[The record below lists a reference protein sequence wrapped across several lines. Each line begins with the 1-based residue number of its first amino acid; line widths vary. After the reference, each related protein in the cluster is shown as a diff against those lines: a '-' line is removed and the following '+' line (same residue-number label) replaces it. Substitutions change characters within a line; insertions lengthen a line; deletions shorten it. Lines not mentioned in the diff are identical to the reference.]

1 MTHAFGSIDELGEG
15 YGFRKVRRALGVDAF
30 GVNVI
35 VMPPRY
41 EGFQHYHDEQDEL
54 YFVHAGTARV
64 DVDGDERLL
73 GPGGMVHVTSTTP
86 RRISNAGDED
96 LVLFVVGGKGGYV
109 ERDGHMVDDADVERR
124 RSFGSGDR
132 FTASTRF
139 RSAASWPQ
147 MHRRRSEQYRQD
159 NEGAPIDRHQSK
171 DEPQAPPI
179 EPGFDG
185 KRDAADEKHRRQG
198 RVKAKQ

>member
-30 GVNVI
+30 GANVI

-54 YFVHAGTARV
+54 YFVHAGSARV
-64 DVDGDERLL
+64 EVEGEERLL

-124 RSFGSGDR
+124 RSFGSSLWSR
-132 FTASTRF
+132 
-139 RSAASWPQ
+139 PQ
-147 MHRRRSEQYRQD
+147 VQGCARR
-159 NEGAPIDRHQSK
+159 P
-171 DEPQAPPI
+171 
-179 EPGFDG
+179 
-185 KRDAADEKHRRQG
+185 ADTSHPVVLG
-198 RVKAKQ
+198 RPDT

>member
-30 GVNVI
+30 GANVI

-64 DVDGDERLL
+64 EVDSDERLL

-96 LVLFVVGGKGGYV
+96 LVVFVVGGKGGYV

-124 RSFGSGDR
+124 RSFGSSG
-132 FTASTRF
+132 
-139 RSAASWPQ
+139 
-147 MHRRRSEQYRQD
+147 
-159 NEGAPIDRHQSK
+159 
-171 DEPQAPPI
+171 
-179 EPGFDG
+179 
-185 KRDAADEKHRRQG
+185 
-198 RVKAKQ
+198 